1 MWLRR
6 MPVKASCTIPWP
18 LPLILSCLCV
28 HRGRGLILLYGCRGV
43 GRVFPYAGIQ
53 FMTFDAA
60 KYEILQVTGKQQLS
74 NVESLFAGSFAGP
87 SRLPSPLSQAP
98 GA

>member
-1 MWLRR
+1 MATSDAHQGQL
-6 MPVKASCTIPWP
+6 PHLVAFASDPHVCMSW
-18 LPLILSCLCV
+18 
-28 HRGRGLILLYGCRGV
+28 GGLA
-43 GRVFPYAGIQ
+43 RVFPYAGIQ

>member
-1 MWLRR
+1 M
-6 MPVKASCTIPWP
+6 
-18 LPLILSCLCV
+18 CV
-28 HRGRGLILLYGCRGV
+28 SWGG

-87 SRLPSPLSQAP
+87 SRLSSPLNQAP
-98 GA
+98 GAQPIVPYIAHSS